1 MLPSNQEE
9 LPTAIPSTVFFV
21 ATKRCM
27 YGGTELPVESSKLAR
42 LSGFGHGV
50 GGEILGSNP

>member
-1 MLPSNQEE
+1 MRPSKQEE

-27 YGGTELPVESSKLAR
+27 YGGTELPVGPLKLER
-42 LSGFGHGV
+42 LSGFGYGV
-50 GGEILGSNP
+50 GGELVGSNP

>member
-27 YGGTELPVESSKLAR
+27 YGGTELPVEPLKLER
-42 LSGFGHGV
+42 LSGFVHGV
-50 GGEILGSNP
+50 GGEIMGSNP